1 MRSACTTNKRGRR
14 IHRSFFQDELDRAE
28 TLRQTEAYQKAMQKR
43 QVWVEPKFG
52 EAKQWHGL
60 YRFRL
65 RRLWRVNIEAL
76 LIASVQNI
84 KQLLKPRRPSQK
96 PLPPASSLALVPTFF
111 AIFFSFFLFDLQKIR
126 ICKVS

>member
-1 MRSACTTNKRGRR
+1 MG
-14 IHRSFFQDELDRAE
+14 FFEGVCKNPQLDRAE
-28 TLRQTEAYQKAMQKR
+28 TLRQTEAHQKAMRKR
-43 QVWVEPKFG
+43 QVWVESKFG
-52 EAKQWHGL
+52 EVKQWHGL

-96 PLPPASSLALVPTFF
+96 PLALYMASCFDTVNVSLYNGDCLCWSDMRVFQQVNK
-111 AIFFSFFLFDLQKIR
+111 S
-126 ICKVS
+126 